1 MKCWVEINKQT
12 RNYLKT
18 KKLLRVEAALGERKL
33 LALQSIT

>member
-12 RNYLKT
+12 RNFLKT
-18 KKLLRVEAALGERKL
+18 KKRLRVEAAFGELKL